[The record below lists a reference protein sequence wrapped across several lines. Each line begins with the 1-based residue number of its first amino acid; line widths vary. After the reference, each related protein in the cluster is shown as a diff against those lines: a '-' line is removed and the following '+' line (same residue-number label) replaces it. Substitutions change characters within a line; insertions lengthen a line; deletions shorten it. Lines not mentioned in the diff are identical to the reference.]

1 MNKTVDLYVYGR
13 DVLCASC
20 VNLPSSKDTFEWL
33 DAALKR
39 KYPNQPFCITYIDIE
54 HPPENERQKE
64 LSERIL
70 DDEFFYPLV
79 LVEDQI
85 VGEGNPKLKDIYQEM
100 EKYGYRESSE

>member
-39 KYPNQPFCITYIDIE
+39 KYPNQPFRITYIDIE
-54 HPPENERQKE
+54 HPPENERQKNYLNE
-64 LSERIL
+64 FLMMNSFIRLSLLRI
-70 DDEFFYPLV
+70 
-79 LVEDQI
+79 
-85 VGEGNPKLKDIYQEM
+85 KL
-100 EKYGYRESSE
+100 

>member
-39 KYPNQPFCITYIDIE
+39 KYPNQPFRITYIDIE
-54 HPPENERQKE
+54 HPPENERQKNCLNE
-64 LSERIL
+64 FLMMNSFIHLSLLRIRLLERAI
-70 DDEFFYPLV
+70 
-79 LVEDQI
+79 Q
-85 VGEGNPKLKDIYQEM
+85 N
-100 EKYGYRESSE
+100 